1 MEVQSDAYVFIY
13 ASEIND
19 QSRISLL
26 LIVHLMG
33 DDQDPGKTEE
43 RE

>member
-1 MEVQSDAYVFIY
+1 MIKVGFPFF
-13 ASEIND
+13 
-19 QSRISLL
+19 

-43 RE
+43 SEKPK